1 MEWHA
6 HSERGLSCLGVKQEE
21 TQNEKLHVYVMNT
34 KLFKMEINT
43 AAAVQ
48 LFKITDIVLVSNQG
62 KPKDKP
68 WFLPESGHKVHCGP
82 AQDKGLQGVRVAFPH
97 LVHAACC
104 PHVS

>member
-48 LFKITDIVLVSNQG
+48 LFKITGMSFHQLILSQ
-62 KPKDKP
+62 
-68 WFLPESGHKVHCGP
+68 KV
-82 AQDKGLQGVRVAFPH
+82 K
-97 LVHAACC
+97 
-104 PHVS
+104 